1 MLVLRYFECLW
12 ILASVTFAAKVI
24 SEDTVTL
31 DRNELGYEITDL
43 TINPGVFW
51 SILGNVVATFKGN
64 LNIGKDGGLFITST
78 SNFWG
83 LNIRYEGGAFNNKG
97 TFALNSIQSGTAA
110 SYVIQGS
117 SFENSGEMFL
127 STNGG
132 FGIPNISLKT
142 DRWVNSGLLS
152 IYQQTMSKSVV
163 LAGSD
168 KKTMTNT
175 GNICIYNS
183 VFAPNAGFNGKGC
196 IQIFGSS
203 CLTMSVHPTS
213 PDQVY
218 LMHGPD
224 AQILTATSDSNVY
237 TIAGFGNGNVIGFST
252 TVWGKD
258 YDSST
263 GVLTVYL
270 APLKLITQKFQIGK
284 GYNPNGFATA
294 TKVFPGFSLPFVNA
308 VTYKGAPPANPASS
322 VCGSCETYTTYPTT
336 TTSSTTS
343 SSTTKSSTTSSSTTS
358 SSTTSSSTK
367 LPTTSSAPTS
377 NPTSSSTTSSGI
389 PSTASPTP
397 STTEQSS
404 ETLPSTSTSPK
415 SSSES
420 TSSELPKSS
429 SITGCPDCTEF
440 TTTWTTTDAEGNPET
455 DSGVVAVTTDSQ
467 GSLTTS
473 TSAFPKPSKESSSI
487 TGCPDCTEF
496 TTTWTTTD
504 AEGNPETD
512 SGVVAVTT
520 DSQGSLTTS
529 TSAFPK
535 PSKESSS
542 ETSSEATSESASETG
557 CPDCTEFTTTWTTTD
572 AEGNPETDSGVVAV
586 TTDSQGSLTT
596 STSAFPKPSKES
608 SSETSSEATSES
620 ASETGC
626 PDCTEFTTTWTTTDA
641 EGNPETDSGVVA
653 VTTDSQGSLTTS
665 TSAFPKPSKES
676 SSITGCPDCTEF
688 TTTWTTTDAEG
699 NPETDSGV
707 VAVTTDSQG
716 SLTTST
722 SAFPKPSKESS
733 SITGCPDCTE
743 FTTTWTTTDAEG
755 NPETDS
761 GVVAVTTDSQGSLTT
776 STSAF
781 PKPSKESSS
790 ETSSEATSESASE
803 TGCPDCTEFTTTWTT
818 TDAEGNPETDSGV
831 VAVTTD
837 SQGSLTTSTSAFPKP
852 SKESSSITGCP
863 DCTEFTTTWTTTD
876 AEGNPETDSGVVAV
890 TTDSQGSL
898 TTSTSA
904 FPKPS
909 KESSSETSSEA
920 TSESA
925 SETGCPD
932 CTEFTTTWTTTD
944 AEGNPETDS
953 GVVAVTT
960 DSQGSLTTSTSAF
973 PKPSKES
980 SSETSSEATSES
992 ASETGCPD
1000 CTEFTT
1006 TWTTTDAEGNP
1017 ETDSGVV
1024 AVTTDSQGSLTTS
1037 TSAFPKPSK
1046 ESSSITGCPDCT
1058 EFTTTWTTTDAEG
1071 NPETDSGVVAVTT
1084 DSQGSLTTSTSAF
1097 PKPSKESSSETSSEA
1112 TSESASETGCPD
1124 CTEFTTTWTTTD
1136 AEGNPETDSGV
1147 VAVTTDSQGSLTTST
1162 SAFPKPSKEFSSI
1175 TGCPDCTEFTT
1186 TWTTTDAE
1194 GNPET
1199 DSGVVAVTTDSQ
1211 GSLTTSTSAFPKP
1224 SKESSSETSSEAT
1237 SESASE
1243 TGCPDCT
1250 EFTTT
1255 WTTTDAEGNPETD
1268 SGVVAVTTDSQ
1279 GSLTTSTS
1287 AFPKPSKESSSITGC
1302 PDCTEFTTTWT
1313 TTDAEGNPETDS
1325 GVVAV
1330 TTDSQGSLTT
1340 STSAFPKPSKESS
1353 SETSS
1358 EATSESASETGC
1370 PDCTEFTTTWTT
1382 TDAEGNPET
1391 DSGVVAVTTDSQ
1403 GSLTTSTSAFPKPS
1417 KESSSETSS
1426 EATSESASETG
1437 CPDCTEFT
1445 TTWTTTDAEGNPET
1459 DSGVVAVTTDSQGS
1473 LTTST
1478 SAFPKPSKESS
1489 SITGCPD
1496 CTEFTTTWTTT
1507 DAEGNPETDSGVVA
1521 VTTDSQGSLTTSTSA
1536 FPKPSKE
1543 SSSITGCPD
1552 CTEFTTTWT
1561 TTDAEGNP
1569 ETDSGVVAVT
1579 TDSQGSLTTSTSAFP
1594 KPSKESSSETSS
1606 EATSES
1612 ASETGCPDCTEFT
1625 TTWTTTDAEG
1635 NPETDS
1641 GVVAVTTDSQGSLT
1655 TSTSAFPKPSK
1666 ESSSIT
1672 GCPDCTEFTTTW
1684 TTTDAEG
1691 NPETDSGV
1699 VAVTTDSQGSL
1710 TTSTSAFP
1718 KPSKE
1723 SSSITGCPDCTEF
1736 TTTWTTTDAE
1746 GNPETDSGVVAVT
1759 TDSQGSLTTST
1770 SAFPKPSKE
1779 SSSETSS
1786 EATSESAS
1794 ETGCPDC
1801 TEFTTTWT
1809 TTDAEGNPETDSGVV
1824 AVTTDSQGSL
1834 TTSTSAFPK
1843 PSKESSSITGCP
1855 DCTEFTTTWTT
1866 TDAEGNP
1873 ETDSGV
1879 VAVTTDSQGSL
1890 TTSTS
1895 AFPKPSKESSSETSS
1910 EATSESASE
1919 TGCPDCTEFTTT
1931 WTTTDAEGNPETD
1944 SGVVAVTTDSQG
1956 SLTTS
1961 TSAFPKPSKESSSI
1975 TGCPDCTEF
1984 TTTWTT
1990 TDAEGNPETDSGV
2003 VAVTT
2008 DSQGSLTTST
2018 SAFPKPSKESS
2029 SETSSEATSESASET
2044 GCPDCTEFTT
2054 TWTTT
2059 DAEGNPETDSGVV
2072 AVTTDSQGSLTTST
2086 SAFPKPSKESSSET
2100 SSEATSESASETGCP
2115 DCTEF
2120 TTTWTTTDENGNP
2133 ETGSGIVDVTT
2144 GSDGSL
2150 TTSTSLFP
2158 KPSAESSPSSAA
2170 SPQGEPTSGSVS
2182 ETGCP
2187 DCTEYT
2193 TTWTTTDENG
2203 NPETGSGIVDVT
2215 TDSDG
2220 SLTTSTSLF
2229 PKPSA
2234 ESSSETS
2241 SVPTSGSVSETGCPD
2256 CTEYTT
2262 TWTTT
2267 DENGNPETGSG
2278 IVDVTTGSD
2287 GSLTTSTSS
2296 FPKPSAESSPSSA
2309 ASPQGEPTSG
2319 SVSETGCPD
2328 CTEYTTTWTTTDEN
2342 GNPETGS
2349 GIVDVTT
2356 GSDGSLTTSTSSFP
2370 KPSAESSPSSAA
2382 SPQGEPTSGSVS
2394 ETGCPD
2400 CTEYTTTWTTTD
2412 ENGNPETGSGIVDV
2426 TTDSDG
2432 SLTTS
2437 TSQFTQSA
2445 PTGTVEAPTGNTP
2458 SGLDSTSESHSI
2470 CPECTHYTTTWNTSD
2485 SYGNPETGSGIV
2497 DVTTDSNGSL
2507 TTSTSRYPEVSMP
2520 STNVTSTPASD
2531 TGCPDCTHY
2540 TSTWTTTDAQG
2551 NTETGSGIVDVTT
2564 DSIGSLVTSTSAF
2577 PTSGCTDCTRFT
2589 STWTSTGTS
2598 GEPGTYSGI
2607 VDVTTDSMGSL
2618 TTSVSTYPESPSSSP
2633 QDSSSW
2639 TTLAGDPK
2647 SNTDS
2652 DANLATNCPVCTQY
2666 PTTVVTTGSDG
2677 SPLTYSGLVDVTTD
2691 SLGSLTT
2698 SVSTYPSDSET
2709 PSVTGTVKVPS
2720 SECPQCTHYPTTVVT
2735 TGSDGQPTTYSGMV
2749 DVTTDSIGSLTT
2761 STSAFPDTGCPQCTQ
2776 YPTTVVTTGSD
2787 GQPTTYSG
2795 MVDVTTDSIGSLTT
2809 STSAFPD
2816 AGCPQCTH
2824 YPTTVVTT
2832 GSDGQP
2838 TTYSGMVDVTTDS
2851 IGSLTTSTSA
2861 FPDAGCPQCTQY
2873 PTTVVTTGSDGQPT
2887 TYSGMVDVTTDSNGS
2902 LVTSTATHCAQCTQY
2917 PTVITTAGA
2926 DNEPTSYAGIVDVT
2940 TDDQGSLVT
2949 TTVTHGCPQCTVNTC
2964 SWTTTGEDG
2973 KPTTGSGVVDVVT
2986 DSNGSLV
2993 ITTSTLPGPETTVKE
3008 CPVCTAY
3015 PTTWASVGSDGK
3027 QTTVSAIVDVNT
3039 NSQGQ
3044 VVTVTKTECDCCT
3057 AYPTQWT
3064 SVDAEGRP
3072 SSYSGEIVVTT
3083 NSAGATITHS
3093 SVYTVVTH
3101 CASCTAKPTVW
3112 TVTGPDGKPSQ
3123 NTGVAVVTT
3132 QNGGELTTSTC
3143 TGCTVYT
3150 TQCPTTNAGGYS
3162 TDVPAQVVVADGST
3176 TTMMAP
3182 PPGNTIETVLV
3193 GASPSKANPIIEGSG
3208 PSVIPA
3214 ETYAPGSVPTVST
3227 GVSPA
3232 GGPGSEG
3239 PSPTSAP
3246 AALPTVTAGSGAS
3259 SFKPSKMALM
3269 MPLLWFV
3276 I

>member
-676 SSITGCPDCTEF
+676 SSETSSEATSESASETGCPDCTEFTTTWTTTDAEGNPETDSGVVAVTTDSQGSLTTSTSAFPKPSKESSSETSSEATSESASETGCPDCTEFTTTWTTTDAEGNPETDSGVVAVTTDSQGSLTTSTSAFPKPSKESSSITGCPDCTEFTTTWTTTDAEGNPETDSGVVAVTTDSQGSLTTSTSAFPKPSKESSSETSSEATSESASETGCPDCTEFTTTWTTTDAEGNPETDSGVVAVTTDSQGSLTTSTSAFPKPSKESSSETSSEATSESASETGCPDCTEFTTTWTTTDAEGNPETDSGVVAVTTDSQGSLTTSTSAFPKPSKESSSETSSEATSESASETGCPDCTEF

-1024 AVTTDSQGSLTTS
+1024 AVTTDSQGSLNTS

-1046 ESSSITGCPDCT
+1046 ESSSI
-1058 EFTTTWTTTDAEG
+1058 
-1071 NPETDSGVVAVTT
+1071 
-1084 DSQGSLTTSTSAF
+1084 
-1097 PKPSKESSSETSSEA
+1097 
-1112 TSESASETGCPD
+1112 
-1124 CTEFTTTWTTTD
+1124 
-1136 AEGNPETDSGV
+1136 
-1147 VAVTTDSQGSLTTST
+1147 
-1162 SAFPKPSKEFSSI
+1162 
-1175 TGCPDCTEFTT
+1175 
-1186 TWTTTDAE
+1186 
-1194 GNPET
+1194 
-1199 DSGVVAVTTDSQ
+1199 
-1211 GSLTTSTSAFPKP
+1211 
-1224 SKESSSETSSEAT
+1224 
-1237 SESASE
+1237 

-1543 SSSITGCPD
+1543 SSSI
-1552 CTEFTTTWT
+1552 
-1561 TTDAEGNP
+1561 
-1569 ETDSGVVAVT
+1569 
-1579 TDSQGSLTTSTSAFP
+1579 
-1594 KPSKESSSETSS
+1594 
-1606 EATSES
+1606 
-1612 ASETGCPDCTEFT
+1612 
-1625 TTWTTTDAEG
+1625 
-1635 NPETDS
+1635 
-1641 GVVAVTTDSQGSLT
+1641 
-1655 TSTSAFPKPSK
+1655 
-1666 ESSSIT
+1666 
-1672 GCPDCTEFTTTW
+1672 
-1684 TTTDAEG
+1684 
-1691 NPETDSGV
+1691 
-1699 VAVTTDSQGSL
+1699 
-1710 TTSTSAFP
+1710 
-1718 KPSKE
+1718 
-1723 SSSITGCPDCTEF
+1723 
-1736 TTTWTTTDAE
+1736 
-1746 GNPETDSGVVAVT
+1746 
-1759 TDSQGSLTTST
+1759 
-1770 SAFPKPSKE
+1770 
-1779 SSSETSS
+1779 
-1786 EATSESAS
+1786 
-1794 ETGCPDC
+1794 
-1801 TEFTTTWT
+1801 
-1809 TTDAEGNPETDSGVV
+1809 
-1824 AVTTDSQGSL
+1824 
-1834 TTSTSAFPK
+1834 
-1843 PSKESSSITGCP
+1843 
-1855 DCTEFTTTWTT
+1855 
-1866 TDAEGNP
+1866 
-1873 ETDSGV
+1873 
-1879 VAVTTDSQGSL
+1879 
-1890 TTSTS
+1890 
-1895 AFPKPSKESSSETSS
+1895 
-1910 EATSESASE
+1910 
-1919 TGCPDCTEFTTT
+1919 
-1931 WTTTDAEGNPETD
+1931 
-1944 SGVVAVTTDSQG
+1944 
-1956 SLTTS
+1956 
-1961 TSAFPKPSKESSSI
+1961 
-1975 TGCPDCTEF
+1975 
-1984 TTTWTT
+1984 
-1990 TDAEGNPETDSGV
+1990 
-2003 VAVTT
+2003 
-2008 DSQGSLTTST
+2008 
-2018 SAFPKPSKESS
+2018 
-2029 SETSSEATSESASET
+2029 T

-2851 IGSLTTSTSA
+2851 
-2861 FPDAGCPQCTQY
+2861 
-2873 PTTVVTTGSDGQPT
+2873 
-2887 TYSGMVDVTTDSNGS
+2887 NGS

-2917 PTVITTAGA
+2917 PTVITTSGA

-3064 SVDAEGRP
+3064 SMDAEGRP